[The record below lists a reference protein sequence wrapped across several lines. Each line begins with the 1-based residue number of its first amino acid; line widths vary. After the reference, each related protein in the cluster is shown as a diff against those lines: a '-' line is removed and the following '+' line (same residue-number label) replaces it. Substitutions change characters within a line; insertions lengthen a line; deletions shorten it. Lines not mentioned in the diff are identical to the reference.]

1 MAGQPSTGPP
11 PTDRSTATR
20 RSVLHAAGGTFG
32 FLGGNALRS
41 DDPADTV
48 RVEVGNGL
56 VSVGEGTY

>member
-1 MAGQPSTGPP
+1 MHVGILSAGEYNVRVTLAGAGEDGMAC
-11 PTDRSTATR
+11 R
-20 RSVLHAAGGTFG
+20 V
-32 FLGGNALRS
+32 S